1 MRIRSAKGSEVVSCI
16 KLPNGG
22 IACSR
27 GKRISKEALAKDLEM
42 IAQFEREL
50 QEGKY
55 GKHRR
60 EG

>member
-1 MRIRSAKGSEVVSCI
+1 MTCF

-27 GKRISKEALAKDLEM
+27 GKRPISKEALQRDLEI

-50 QEGKY
+50 QEGKHAE
-55 GKHRR
+55 HRTK
-60 EG
+60 G